1 MSKPTHEPEI
11 ENRKA
16 RHDFQIGDTYE
27 CGMVLRGT
35 EIKSIRAG
43 QASIAEGFVMA
54 RSEPATL
61 ELHGAHISEYPPA
74 GRDRQHPPTRVRR
87 LLAHAAEIRKMALA
101 MQAKGASLVPLKIY
115 FKNGVAKLL
124 VGVALG
130 RKKADKRQA
139 IKERET
145 RRDIEREMGKRR

>member
-1 MSKPTHEPEI
+1 
-11 ENRKA
+11 
-16 RHDFQIGDTYE
+16 
-27 CGMVLRGT
+27 
-35 EIKSIRAG
+35 
-43 QASIAEGFVMA
+43 
-54 RSEPATL
+54 
-61 ELHGAHISEYPPA
+61 
-74 GRDRQHPPTRVRR
+74 VRR
-87 LLAHAAEIRKMALA
+87 LLGHAAEIRKMALA